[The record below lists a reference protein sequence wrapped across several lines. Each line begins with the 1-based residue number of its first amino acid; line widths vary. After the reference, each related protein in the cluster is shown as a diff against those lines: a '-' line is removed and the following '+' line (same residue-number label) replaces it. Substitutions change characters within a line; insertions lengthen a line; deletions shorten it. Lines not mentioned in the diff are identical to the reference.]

1 MGASSG
7 GMREVGGSSQ
17 VTGQMTVL
25 DLHYTI
31 TRGSVVRFF
40 SIFVVILMWLLS
52 SFELAMAVD
61 HVVVRPR
68 QVLSPTIGFGV
79 SMMFALPAVR
89 STQPGI
95 PGMGCLVDV
104 AGFFWN
110 MAMISCGS
118 AAAAAVS
125 LCWAVPAPASSRKQQ
140 QGMTGPGSVMA

>member
-1 MGASSG
+1 
-7 GMREVGGSSQ
+7 
-17 VTGQMTVL
+17 MTVL

-40 SIFVVILMWLLS
+40 SIFVLILMWLLS

-110 MAMISCGS
+110 MAMISC
-118 AAAAAVS
+118 AVLLLLCS
-125 LCWAVPAPASSRKQQ
+125 VCWAVPAPASSRKQQ
-140 QGMTGPGSVMA
+140 QGITDQGSVMA